1 MNQLTH
7 YPFFL
12 TFPKKEIMSA
22 GIIILLILALLLV
35 IFTLQNTVLISLKV
49 FFWELTDVPLVLALI
64 VCLISGF
71 LIAFFLYAPKI
82 WRLKAKIR
90 EQQKLLSKPR
100 TGKTTYELDADSDDI
115 EITGDEGDS
124 FFSN

>member
-1 MNQLTH
+1 
-7 YPFFL
+7 
-12 TFPKKEIMSA
+12 MSA

-64 VCLISGF
+64 VCLIAGF
-71 LIAFFLYAPKI
+71 LIAFFLYSPKI

-90 EQQKLLSKPR
+90 EQQKQINR
-100 TGKTTYELDADSDDI
+100 TRAEKTTYELDADSDDI
-115 EITGDEGDS
+115 EITGDDEEG
-124 FFSN
+124 FFSK

>member
-1 MNQLTH
+1 
-7 YPFFL
+7 
-12 TFPKKEIMSA
+12 MSA

-71 LIAFFLYAPKI
+71 LIAFFLYSPKI
-82 WRLKAKIR
+82 WRLKTKVR
-90 EQQKLLSKPR
+90 EQQKLLSRLR
-100 TGKTTYELDADSDDI
+100 TEKTTYELDADSDDI
-115 EITGDEGDS
+115 EITGDDGDS
-124 FFSN
+124 FFSK